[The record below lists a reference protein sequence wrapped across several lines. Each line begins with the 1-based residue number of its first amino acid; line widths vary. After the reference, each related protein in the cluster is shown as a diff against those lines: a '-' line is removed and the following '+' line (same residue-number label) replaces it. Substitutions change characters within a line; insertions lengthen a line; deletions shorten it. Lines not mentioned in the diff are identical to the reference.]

1 MRSLQGP
8 LTGLIM
14 RPMTERLKKTTRLRR
29 WRIEHDLSQQEV
41 ADLAGVD
48 NTHWSKAERG
58 LVDFAPLTRV
68 RIARRLGVRV
78 SDLFDVEPIEDE
90 ELTGDAPEQAVTEP

>member
-1 MRSLQGP
+1 
-8 LTGLIM
+8 M
-14 RPMTERLKKTTRLRR
+14 RPMEKRLTNRLRQ

-48 NTHWSKAERG
+48 NTHWSRAERG

-78 SDLFDVEPIEDE
+78 ADLFDVDPVEEPPAD
-90 ELTGDAPEQAVTEP
+90 TEALA